1 VTGATATTSPTPALR
16 AHGVRISL
24 GGVEILRGVELD
36 LYAGTVVGVLGPSGA
51 GKTTLFRVLVGE
63 LRPQSGTVWL
73 GGCDVSRAP
82 LYQRARRGLGYVPQ
96 TPSVLFDLSV
106 RENLRAFE
114 RAARVPRRPPEERA
128 ELVQLGSRIEVRAA
142 ELSGGERRRL
152 ELLRALIAE
161 PSVLICDE
169 PLSGVDPA
177 GARRLG
183 ELLRSQAARGAAVVL
198 ADHRVREALPFC
210 DQALLLVD
218 GKIELD
224 APPDQ
229 FADHLAV
236 RRRYLG

>member
-1 VTGATATTSPTPALR
+1 VLR
-16 AHGVRISL
+16 ARGVHVSL
-24 GGVEILRGVELD
+24 GGVEILRGVQLD
-36 LYAGTVVGVLGPSGA
+36 LHAGSVVGVLGPSGA

-73 GGCDVSRAP
+73 GGRDVSRAP

-114 RAARVPRRPPEERA
+114 RAARVPRRPAEERA
-128 ELVQLGSRIEVRAA
+128 ELVQLGPRIDVRAA

-152 ELLRALIAE
+152 ELLRALLAE
-161 PSVLICDE
+161 PSVLVCDE

-183 ELLRSQAARGAAVVL
+183 ETLRGQAARGAAVVL

-210 DQALLLVD
+210 DRALLLVD